1 MPEIK
6 TTTVSVNWT
15 TTQALAVALISLVLG
30 LAGGWFIRK
39 SVVSAPATTAVTS
52 PADKNSASS
61 TSSVKAQTVVIV
73 AGGQALRIGGTVLGY
88 RGNGEFGPSGDV
100 GDTVWIFR
108 DFVGIDMG
116 KVQTTDHSRPT
127 EGRAYL
133 KTDAGLMPLR
143 DVDLTLTNEQ
153 LASQFGI
160 PFPFPDEVTKAA
172 SDVRKMA
179 DTQAAPL
186 LDRLKSDPNNPDLL
200 ARIGNIYYDV
210 KQYPEAI
217 AYYERS
223 LKLQPANAAVRTDM
237 ATAYWYSGNA
247 DTALAEFNKALTYE
261 PNKANTLFN
270 IGIVK
275 WQSKNDAAG
284 AIAVWQKLL
293 DTNPNYEARDK
304 VQQMIDQAKSGSHA
318 PVSK

>member
-1 MPEIK
+1 MPELK
-6 TTTVSVNWT
+6 TTNVSVNWT
-15 TTQALAVALISLVLG
+15 STQAFAVALISLVLG

-39 SVVSAPATTAVTS
+39 SFVPAPAATAVTS
-52 PADKNSASS
+52 PAASAGNPPPAPLGPLAV
-61 TSSVKAQTVVIV
+61 TPTPDQ
-73 AGGQALRIGGTVLGY
+73 LR
-88 RGNGEFGPSGDV
+88 R
-100 GDTVWIFR
+100 
-108 DFVGIDMG
+108 
-116 KVQTTDHSRPT
+116 
-127 EGRAYL
+127 
-133 KTDAGLMPLR
+133 
-143 DVDLTLTNEQ
+143 
-153 LASQFGI
+153 
-160 PFPFPDEVTKAA
+160 
-172 SDVRKMA
+172 MA

-186 LDRLKSDPNNPDLL
+186 LDSLKSDPNNPDLL

-210 KQYPEAI
+210 KQYPAAI
-217 AYYERS
+217 DYYERS

-237 ATAYWYSGNA
+237 ATAYWYSGNT

-270 IGIVK
+270 LGIVK

-318 PVSK
+318 SISK

>member
-6 TTTVSVNWT
+6 TTNVSVNWT
-15 TTQALAVALISLVLG
+15 TTQAFAVALISLLLG

-39 SVVSAPATTAVTS
+39 SLVTAPAASAVAS
-52 PADKNSASS
+52 PAAP
-61 TSSVKAQTVVIV
+61 
-73 AGGQALRIGGTVLGY
+73 AGNTPPAPLG
-88 RGNGEFGPSGDV
+88 P
-100 GDTVWIFR
+100 
-108 DFVGIDMG
+108 
-116 KVQTTDHSRPT
+116 
-127 EGRAYL
+127 
-133 KTDAGLMPLR
+133 
-143 DVDLTLTNEQ
+143 
-153 LASQFGI
+153 LASMPTADQL
-160 PFPFPDEVTKAA
+160 K
-172 SDVRKMA
+172 KMA

-186 LDRLKSDPNNPDLL
+186 LDNLKSDPSNPELL

-210 KQYPEAI
+210 KQYPAAI
-217 AYYERS
+217 DYYERS

-237 ATAYWYSGNA
+237 ATAYWYEGHA
-247 DTALAEFNKALTYE
+247 DAALAEFNKALTFE

-270 IGIVK
+270 IGVVK

-318 PVSK
+318 PISK

>member
-6 TTTVSVNWT
+6 TTNVSVNWT
-15 TTQALAVALISLVLG
+15 STQAFAVALISLLLG

-39 SVVSAPATTAVTS
+39 SFVPAPAATAVAS
-52 PADKNSASS
+52 PAAPADNPP
-61 TSSVKAQTVVIV
+61 V
-73 AGGQALRIGGTVLGY
+73 APLG
-88 RGNGEFGPSGDV
+88 SLAA
-100 GDTVWIFR
+100 
-108 DFVGIDMG
+108 M
-116 KVQTTDHSRPT
+116 PT
-127 EGRAYL
+127 PDQL
-133 KTDAGLMPLR
+133 K
-143 DVDLTLTNEQ
+143 
-153 LASQFGI
+153 
-160 PFPFPDEVTKAA
+160 
-172 SDVRKMA
+172 KMA

-186 LDRLKSDPNNPDLL
+186 LDNLKSDPSNPDLL

-210 KQYPEAI
+210 KHYPEAI
-217 AYYERS
+217 DYYERS
-223 LKLQPANAAVRTDM
+223 LKL
-237 ATAYWYSGNA
+237 
-247 DTALAEFNKALTYE
+247 E

-318 PVSK
+318 PISE

>member
-6 TTTVSVNWT
+6 TTNVSVNWT
-15 TTQALAVALISLVLG
+15 STQAFAVAVISVLLG
-30 LAGGWFIRK
+30 MAGGWFVRK
-39 SVVSAPATTAVTS
+39 SWVPAPGATAVISPTAPAGNPP
-52 PADKNSASS
+52 PAPLGSLAAMPTPDQLRRLADMQAS
-61 TSSVKAQTVVIV
+61 
-73 AGGQALRIGGTVLGY
+73 
-88 RGNGEFGPSGDV
+88 
-100 GDTVWIFR
+100 
-108 DFVGIDMG
+108 
-116 KVQTTDHSRPT
+116 
-127 EGRAYL
+127 
-133 KTDAGLMPLR
+133 
-143 DVDLTLTNEQ
+143 
-153 LASQFGI
+153 
-160 PFPFPDEVTKAA
+160 
-172 SDVRKMA
+172 
-179 DTQAAPL
+179 PL
-186 LDRLKSDPNNPDLL
+186 LDSLKSDPNNPDLL

-237 ATAYWYSGNA
+237 ATAYWYSGNG

-284 AIAVWQKLL
+284 AIAVWQRLL

-304 VQQMIDQAKSGSHA
+304 VLQMIAQAKSGAHA
-318 PVSK
+318 PISK

>member
-15 TTQALAVALISLVLG
+15 STQAFAIALISLLLG

-39 SVVSAPATTAVTS
+39 SFVPAPAATAVAS
-52 PADKNSASS
+52 PAAPAANASP
-61 TSSVKAQTVVIV
+61 AQ
-73 AGGQALRIGGTVLGY
+73 LG
-88 RGNGEFGPSGDV
+88 PLAA
-100 GDTVWIFR
+100 
-108 DFVGIDMG
+108 M
-116 KVQTTDHSRPT
+116 PT
-127 EGRAYL
+127 PDQL
-133 KTDAGLMPLR
+133 K
-143 DVDLTLTNEQ
+143 
-153 LASQFGI
+153 
-160 PFPFPDEVTKAA
+160 
-172 SDVRKMA
+172 KMA

-186 LDRLKSDPNNPDLL
+186 LESLKADPRNSDLL

-210 KQYPEAI
+210 KQYPVAI
-217 AYYERS
+217 DYYERS

-247 DTALAEFNKALTYE
+247 DTALVEFNKALTYE

-304 VQQMIDQAKSGSHA
+304 VQQMIDQARSGSHA
-318 PVSK
+318 PISK

>member
-1 MPEIK
+1 VPEIK
-6 TTTVSVNWT
+6 TTNVSVNWT
-15 TTQALAVALISLVLG
+15 TTQAFAVALISLLLG

-39 SVVSAPATTAVTS
+39 SFVPAPAATAVTS
-52 PADKNSASS
+52 PTAP
-61 TSSVKAQTVVIV
+61 
-73 AGGQALRIGGTVLGY
+73 AGNPPPAPLG
-88 RGNGEFGPSGDV
+88 SLAA
-100 GDTVWIFR
+100 
-108 DFVGIDMG
+108 M
-116 KVQTTDHSRPT
+116 PT
-127 EGRAYL
+127 PDQL
-133 KTDAGLMPLR
+133 K
-143 DVDLTLTNEQ
+143 
-153 LASQFGI
+153 
-160 PFPFPDEVTKAA
+160 
-172 SDVRKMA
+172 KMA

-186 LDRLKSDPNNPDLL
+186 LANLKSDPNNPELL
-200 ARIGNIYYDV
+200 TRIGNIYYDV
-210 KQYPEAI
+210 KQYPTSI
-217 AYYERS
+217 DYYQRS

-247 DTALAEFNKALTYE
+247 DRALAEFNKALAYE

>member
-6 TTTVSVNWT
+6 TTNGSVNWT
-15 TTQALAVALISLVLG
+15 TTQAVAVALISLLLG

-39 SVVSAPATTAVTS
+39 SFVPAPTAPAATS
-52 PADKNSASS
+52 PTAPASN
-61 TSSVKAQTVVIV
+61 
-73 AGGQALRIGGTVLGY
+73 ALPAPLG
-88 RGNGEFGPSGDV
+88 PLAA
-100 GDTVWIFR
+100 T
-108 DFVGIDMG
+108 
-116 KVQTTDHSRPT
+116 PT
-127 EGRAYL
+127 PDQL
-133 KTDAGLMPLR
+133 K
-143 DVDLTLTNEQ
+143 
-153 LASQFGI
+153 
-160 PFPFPDEVTKAA
+160 
-172 SDVRKMA
+172 KMA

-186 LDRLKSDPNNPDLL
+186 LDNLKSDPNNPDLL

-210 KQYPEAI
+210 KQYPTAI
-217 AYYERS
+217 DYYQRS
-223 LKLQPANAAVRTDM
+223 LRLQPANAAVRTDM
-237 ATAYWYSGNA
+237 GTAYWYSGNA
-247 DTALAEFNKALTYE
+247 DTALAEFNKALAYE

-304 VQQMIDQAKSGSHA
+304 VQQLIHQAKSGSHA

>member
-6 TTTVSVNWT
+6 TTNVSVNWT
-15 TTQALAVALISLVLG
+15 TPQAFAVALICLLLG

-39 SVVSAPATTAVTS
+39 SIVPAPAATAVVL
-52 PADKNSASS
+52 PAAPTGNPPPAP
-61 TSSVKAQTVVIV
+61 
-73 AGGQALRIGGTVLGY
+73 LGTLAA
-88 RGNGEFGPSGDV
+88 
-100 GDTVWIFR
+100 
-108 DFVGIDMG
+108 M
-116 KVQTTDHSRPT
+116 PT
-127 EGRAYL
+127 
-133 KTDAGLMPLR
+133 
-143 DVDLTLTNEQ
+143 
-153 LASQFGI
+153 
-160 PFPFPDEVTKAA
+160 PDQMK
-172 SDVRKMA
+172 KMA
-179 DTQAAPL
+179 DMQAAPL
-186 LDRLKSDPNNPDLL
+186 LESLNSDPNNPDLL

-210 KQYPEAI
+210 KQYPVAI
-217 AYYERS
+217 EYYERS

-293 DTNPNYEARDK
+293 DTNPNYQARDK
-304 VQQMIDQAKSGSHA
+304 VQQMIAQAKSGSHA
-318 PVSK
+318 PISK

>member
-1 MPEIK
+1 VPEIK
-6 TTTVSVNWT
+6 TTNVSVNWT
-15 TTQALAVALISLVLG
+15 STQAFAVALISLLLG

-39 SVVSAPATTAVTS
+39 SFVPAPAATAVAS
-52 PADKNSASS
+52 PAAPADNPP
-61 TSSVKAQTVVIV
+61 V
-73 AGGQALRIGGTVLGY
+73 APLG
-88 RGNGEFGPSGDV
+88 SLAA
-100 GDTVWIFR
+100 
-108 DFVGIDMG
+108 M
-116 KVQTTDHSRPT
+116 PT
-127 EGRAYL
+127 PDQL
-133 KTDAGLMPLR
+133 K
-143 DVDLTLTNEQ
+143 
-153 LASQFGI
+153 
-160 PFPFPDEVTKAA
+160 
-172 SDVRKMA
+172 KMA

-186 LDRLKSDPNNPDLL
+186 LDNLKSDPSNPDLL

-210 KQYPEAI
+210 KHYPEAI
-217 AYYERS
+217 DYYERS

-247 DTALAEFNKALTYE
+247 DKALAEF
-261 PNKANTLFN
+261 NKANTLFN

-318 PVSK
+318 PISE

>member
-6 TTTVSVNWT
+6 TTTLSVNWT
-15 TTQALAVALISLVLG
+15 STQAFAIALISLLLG

-39 SVVSAPATTAVTS
+39 SFVPAPAATAVTS
-52 PADKNSASS
+52 PAVPA
-61 TSSVKAQTVVIV
+61 AIPHP
-73 AGGQALRIGGTVLGY
+73 APLG
-88 RGNGEFGPSGDV
+88 PLA
-100 GDTVWIFR
+100 T
-108 DFVGIDMG
+108 M
-116 KVQTTDHSRPT
+116 PT
-127 EGRAYL
+127 PDQL
-133 KTDAGLMPLR
+133 K
-143 DVDLTLTNEQ
+143 
-153 LASQFGI
+153 
-160 PFPFPDEVTKAA
+160 
-172 SDVRKMA
+172 KMA

-186 LDRLKSDPNNPDLL
+186 LESLKADPRNSDLL

-217 AYYERS
+217 DYYERS

-275 WQSKNDAAG
+275 WQSKNDPAG

-304 VQQMIDQAKSGSHA
+304 VQQMINQAKSGSHA